1 MGTTSVTMIRPHL
14 RDLPEPVF
22 PPGWGMRAMTVQDVG
37 LWTDIQ
43 IDAERFLTI
52 RPDLFLKEF
61 GSDLEA
67 VPARCFLLTDPR
79 GLGMGTIS
87 AWYNRDFRG
96 AEYGRIHW
104 VSVRP
109 ACQGRGLGKAEL
121 AYALRVLAPWHD
133 KAYLV
138 TSTERVVA
146 VKMYLDF
153 GFRPDLEPE
162 GARESW
168 TALART
174 LKHPLLEET
183 LGGALPGA

>member
-1 MGTTSVTMIRPHL
+1 MIRPHL
-14 RDLPEPVF
+14 RDIPEPSF
-22 PPGWGMRAMTVQDVG
+22 PPGWGMRAMTVQDIG

-43 IDAERFLTI
+43 IDAEPFLKI
-52 RPDLFLKEF
+52 EPDLFIREF
-61 GSDLEA
+61 GSDLDA

-109 ACQGRGLGKAEL
+109 SSQGRGLGKAEL
-121 AYALRVLAPWHD
+121 LYAMRVLARWHD

-138 TSTERVVA
+138 TSTERVGAVA
-146 VKMYLDF
+146 LYLNV
-153 GFRPDLEPE
+153 GFAPDLEPE
-162 GARESW
+162 GARDRW
-168 TALART
+168 TALAQT
-174 LKHPLLEET
+174 LKHPLLEGT
-183 LGGALPGA
+183 LNGSFPSA